1 MGACIKNAGTDII
14 KIEGVEKL
22 SGCIHEVLPD
32 RIETGTFMLAAAIT
46 RGEILIRNT
55 MPGHVKSIIAK
66 LRECNV
72 DVEVTR
78 EGIYVD
84 ARNRDLVATDIISF
98 SECFGY
104 YSS

>member
-1 MGACIKNAGTDII
+1 
-14 KIEGVEKL
+14 
-22 SGCIHEVLPD
+22 
-32 RIETGTFMLAAAIT
+32 MLAAAIT

-55 MPGHVKSIIAK
+55 IPDHVKSIIAK